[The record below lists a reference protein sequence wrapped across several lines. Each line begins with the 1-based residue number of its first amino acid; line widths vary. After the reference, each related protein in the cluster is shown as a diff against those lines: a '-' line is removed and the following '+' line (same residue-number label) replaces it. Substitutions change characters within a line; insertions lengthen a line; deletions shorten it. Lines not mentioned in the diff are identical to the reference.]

1 MRNLQGEGTITIEM
15 QFMPDVNLV
24 CDSCNGKRFKN
35 EILEIRINNKNISDI
50 LNLTVDDAIIFFN
63 DLGENKIAEKLVVL
77 QKVGLGYIK
86 LGQSSSTLSG
96 VKHKESN

>member
-1 MRNLQGEGTITIEM
+1 M

-96 VKHKESN
+96 GEAQRVKLAFFLSAKNKS